1 MKRSFFA
8 FMDTAELTLFREYP
22 DHTDIFER
30 VVDNCESLFMY
41 SIPDPTPSELLVQM
55 LFRINLNYLIG
66 AYKATLQTIN
76 SFAFSGMRNVFEG
89 IVRGYYYLGNEEAAI
104 ASYLYMCT
112 DGGKKA
118 PIFKDLDVDIMKRI
132 IVQVQ
137 DVELKQL
144 CDKILKKEVFSE
156 EDIKAVSK
164 LDESSRKIKHNI
176 GKLYTKSI
184 QKNMRD
190 IWSEFSRYSHSG
202 FKARYE
208 DLQLPQSRIPIYE
221 SHFTSLLLL
230 LAANILMYLEV
241 VEFSKVDARFL
252 GGLFRLIEYYPE
264 YFPNKVKYK
273 GRFKLTSQQAIDRL
287 LRI

>member
-8 FMDTAELTLFREYP
+8 FMDAAELTLFRKYP
-22 DHTDIFER
+22 DHTDMFER
-30 VVDNCESLFMY
+30 VADNCESLFKH

-118 PIFKDLDVDIMKRI
+118 PSFEDLDVDIMKRI
-132 IVQVQ
+132 IGQVQ

-144 CDKILKKEVFSE
+144 CDKVLKKKVFSE
-156 EDIKAVSK
+156 EDITAVSK

-176 GKLYTKSI
+176 GKLYARARRKHTHWVYRSI
-184 QKNMRD
+184 
-190 IWSEFSRYSHSG
+190 FFPLFHS
-202 FKARYE
+202 FKVRKA
-208 DLQLPQSRIPIYE
+208 
-221 SHFTSLLLL
+221 
-230 LAANILMYLEV
+230 
-241 VEFSKVDARFL
+241 FL
-252 GGLFRLIEYYPE
+252 DVFYRTLNGCF
-264 YFPNKVKYK
+264 
-273 GRFKLTSQQAIDRL
+273 
-287 LRI
+287 